1 MKNTTLMYLLLVL
14 YCLLGACDTTDGNSS
29 SNWLPPAPGK
39 VIDSLSEPVTDD
51 TLNKFTATIKIVAD
65 SNVASG
71 VYEIET
77 EFGPNLAI
85 NKFSLPKGMTNGTP
99 KLKKT
104 NEKHT
109 YIIGFLLPDDTT
121 FYDYYQVSFDKQTTK
136 MQYIKSY
143 YYSEDAK

>member
-1 MKNTTLMYLLLVL
+1 MKNTTLIFS
-14 YCLLGACDTTDGNSS
+14 LLGMSYLFTACGPNGGNTST
-29 SNWLPPAPGK
+29 NWQPPAPGT
-39 VIDSLSEPVTDD
+39 VIDSLSESVTDD

-65 SNVASG
+65 SNAANG

-104 NEKHT
+104 SEKHT
-109 YIIGFLLPDDTT
+109 YIIGFLLPDDTS
-121 FYDYYQVSFDKQTTK
+121 FYDYYQISFDKQTTK

-143 YYSEDAK
+143 YYAEDAK

>member
-1 MKNTTLMYLLLVL
+1 MKITTLVYSLLSMS
-14 YCLLGACDTTDGNSS
+14 CLFAACNSTGDNTG
-29 SNWLPPAPGK
+29 SNWQPPTPGT
-39 VIDSLSEPVTDD
+39 VIDSFSEPVTDD
-51 TLNKFTATIKIVAD
+51 TLNNFTATIKIVAD
-65 SNVASG
+65 SNAANG

-104 NEKHT
+104 TEKHT
-109 YIIGFLLPDDTT
+109 YIIGFILPDDTT

-143 YYSEDAK
+143 YYTEDTK

>member
-1 MKNTTLMYLLLVL
+1 MKIATLVHSLLAMS
-14 YCLLGACDTTDGNSS
+14 CLFTACNSTGGNPG
-29 SNWLPPAPGK
+29 SNWQPPTPGTI
-39 VIDSLSEPVTDD
+39 IDSLSEPVTDD
-51 TLNKFTATIKIVAD
+51 TLNNFTATIKIVAD
-65 SNVASG
+65 SNAANG

>member
-14 YCLLGACDTTDGNSS
+14 SYLFGACDTTDGNAS

-51 TLNKFTATIKIVAD
+51 TLNNFTATIKIVAD
-65 SNVASG
+65 SNVAGG

-143 YYSEDAK
+143 Y

>member
-1 MKNTTLMYLLLVL
+1 MKITTLLSLLSMS
-14 YCLLGACDTTDGNSS
+14 CLFAACNSTGGNTG
-29 SNWLPPAPGK
+29 SNWQPPAPGTI
-39 VIDSLSEPVTDD
+39 IDSFSEPVTDD
-51 TLNKFTATIKIVAD
+51 TLNNFTATIKIVAD
-65 SNVASG
+65 SNVANG

-99 KLKKT
+99 KLKVT
-104 NEKHT
+104 DEKHT
-109 YIIGFLLPDDTT
+109 YIIGFKIPNDTT

-143 YYSEDAK
+143 YYTGDAK